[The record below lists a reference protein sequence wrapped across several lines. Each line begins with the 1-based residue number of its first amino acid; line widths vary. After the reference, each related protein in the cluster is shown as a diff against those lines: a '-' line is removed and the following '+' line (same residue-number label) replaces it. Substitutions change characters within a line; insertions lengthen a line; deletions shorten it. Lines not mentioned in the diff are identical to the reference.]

1 VSNSLPVI
9 ENRKARHEY
18 HILET
23 YETGVVLKGTEIKSI
38 RMGKMS
44 LAEAYALVRNGELFL
59 ANAHIDEYIKAHQFN
74 HAPLRER
81 KLLAN
86 RKEINEM
93 DEATSRSGLTLIPL
107 KAYFKGDK
115 LKVLIGTA
123 KGKAAHDK
131 RADKIKQESKIEIA
145 RAMRERNRG

>member
-1 VSNSLPVI
+1 
-9 ENRKARHEY
+9 
-18 HILET
+18 
-23 YETGVVLKGTEIKSI
+23 VLQGSEIKSI

-44 LAEAYALVRNGELFL
+44 LAESYAVVRNGELFL

-74 HAPLRER
+74 HVPLRER

-86 RKEINEM
+86 RKEINQM

-115 LKVLIGTA
+115 LKLLIGTA

-131 RADKIKQESKIEIA
+131 RNDKAKQEAKIEIA
-145 RAMRERNRG
+145 RALRDRNRG